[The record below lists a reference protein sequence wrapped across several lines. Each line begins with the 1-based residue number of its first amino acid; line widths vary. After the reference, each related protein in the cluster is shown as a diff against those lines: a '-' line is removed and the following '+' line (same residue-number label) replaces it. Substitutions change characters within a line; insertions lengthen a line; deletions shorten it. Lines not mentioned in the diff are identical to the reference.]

1 MDKVGT
7 KDTGNCLIFLCNSSE
22 LLPILTLL
30 IIGIAVGMLTGM
42 TGSSGVLIVVPALG
56 IMGLTFQESVGT
68 SLLVDVITTSAV
80 IFVYVRKGSTSI
92 QRAVSMGLGAVI
104 GAQLGARIAVSLPE
118 KPLEIGFVVLTAVLA
133 LQMYRRSLKKATSMP
148 HKISIDG
155 RYVLPLAFSL
165 SIPVGIL
172 TGTLG
177 TSGGIMFIGIIMI
190 LFSMSAQEMVGTA
203 TLAMMFSAI
212 SGVAGYVYF
221 GSIDIFAA
229 LVIGVTSLI
238 SGYFF
243 SILAHRVDERK
254 IYFIIGTV
262 FVAVIFVEMFKII

>member
-1 MDKVGT
+1 M
-7 KDTGNCLIFLCNSSE
+7 LLCNNNE
-22 LLPILTLL
+22 LFPILTLL
-30 IIGIAVGMLTGM
+30 VIGIAVGMLTGM

-80 IFVYVRKGSTSI
+80 IFVYIKKGSTSI
-92 QRAVSMGLGAVI
+92 PRAASMGMGAVI

-133 LQMYRRSLKKATSMP
+133 FQMYRRSMRKVRGMP

-155 RYVLPLAFSL
+155 RYVLPMAFFL

-229 LVIGVTSLI
+229 LIIGITSLS

-243 SILAHRVDERK
+243 SILAHRVDEKK
-254 IYFIIGTV
+254 IYLIIGTV